1 MTVRLWSHV
10 RSHDK
15 RKWYSSTSAR
25 PITIRQDRLVTC
37 SAKLLLKNTWRLN
50 LVFLWGHFRNENQY
64 ISTSTRS
71 LASKCRRL
79 MLKIGKNWCGR
90 FIKKHLNLKF
100 AKKYFYLCAEFTS
113 LVYITFRIYFIGC
126 SNFLISRSTECY
138 SWDFKVPWFL
148 EPPAMV
154 GKVLWIRVCPAICP
168 SFHLAFFLAVF
179 LELTH

>member
-1 MTVRLWSHV
+1 MKSSTNSKSDMTVRLRSHV

-113 LVYITFRIYFIGC
+113 LVYITFRIYSLVAATFWSVDQLSVTAG
-126 SNFLISRSTECY
+126 IS
-138 SWDFKVPWFL
+138 K
-148 EPPAMV
+148 
-154 GKVLWIRVCPAICP
+154 CPG
-168 SFHLAFFLAVF
+168 F
-179 LELTH
+179 